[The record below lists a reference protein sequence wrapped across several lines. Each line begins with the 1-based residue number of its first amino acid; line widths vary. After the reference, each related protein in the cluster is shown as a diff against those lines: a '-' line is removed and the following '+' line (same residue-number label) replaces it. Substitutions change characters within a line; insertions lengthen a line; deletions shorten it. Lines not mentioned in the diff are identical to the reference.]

1 MPSFKSNVFFT
12 VMKIVFVSNFLNDHQ
27 LPLCLELI
35 DLIGKD
41 NFQFV
46 ATTPISSNRIS
57 LGFEDMNET
66 RDFVVKAYV
75 SNEEYLKAENL
86 ANEADVV
93 IIGSAPYSF
102 VRERLRRNKL
112 TFIYAERLFKQGKL
126 SLFYPPKFV
135 KIYNLYTKNRNKNC
149 YLLCASAYSKDDASF
164 CGFPADKCYKWGYF
178 PDVEQYADFETVIKK
193 KSCINNGTPQILW
206 AGRFI
211 DWKHPEV
218 AVHVANELKKQGNS
232 FKLIMVGDGPMRYKI
247 QDIVS
252 AQELQDCVKIVGS
265 KSPRDVRILMEESDI
280 FLFTSDKN
288 EGWGAVLNESMN
300 AGCIVIAN
308 YSIGSVPFLID
319 NAVNGYYYKK
329 NDSSYIV
336 DLIKLVIKDSNL
348 QRLIAIE
355 ANRTIS
361 ERWDAKTAA
370 QNLLYLIDSIN
381 ANARLSIVDGP
392 CSKA

>member
-1 MPSFKSNVFFT
+1 
-12 VMKIVFVSNFLNDHQ
+12 MKIVFVSNFLNDHQ
-27 LPLCLELI
+27 LPLCQELI

-41 NFQFV
+41 NFHFI
-46 ATTPISSNRIS
+46 ATTPMSSNRIS
-57 LGFEDMNET
+57 FGFEDMNET
-66 RDFVVKAYV
+66 RDFVVKAYE
-75 SNEEYLKAENL
+75 SNEDYCKAQNL
-86 ANEADVV
+86 ADVADVV

-149 YLLCASAYSKDDASF
+149 HLLCASAYSKEDASF
-164 CGFPADKCYKWGYF
+164 CGFPSDRCYKWGYF
-178 PDVEQYADFETVIKK
+178 PDVKHYADLDTVIKK
-193 KSCINNGTPQILW
+193 KSCINNAVPQILW
-206 AGRFI
+206 VGRFI

-218 AVHVANELKKQGNS
+218 AVHVAKELKKQGNS
-232 FKLIMVGDGPMRYKI
+232 FNLIMVGDGPMRSKI
-247 QDIVS
+247 QDLV
-252 AQELQDCVKIVGS
+252 AAEALHDYVKILGS
-265 KSPRDVRILMEESDI
+265 KSPSNVRTLMEKSDI

-300 AGCIVIAN
+300 AGCVVIAN

-319 NAVNGYYYKK
+319 HGVNGYYYKK
-329 NDSSYIV
+329 MDLSYIV

-348 QRLIAIE
+348 QRSIAIE
-355 ANRTIS
+355 ANKTIS
-361 ERWDAKTAA
+361 ARWDAKTAA
-370 QNLLYLIDSIN
+370 HNLLRLIYSIN
-381 ANARLSIVDGP
+381 ANTILSIVDGP